1 MQGML
6 RRHCTHST
14 SDPLPAQG
22 LVPALQTN
30 ALGLL
35 NDPGNSAQLELE
47 TAGEGLLAAER

>member
-6 RRHCTHST
+6 RRHCTRST